1 MSQNPFA
8 PPETFGTSAAEN
20 VSDGFVRATQGQRFL
35 NFFIDGIIIRIL
47 SFGVGIVVAII
58 FLAANGS
65 TTITPQQELTLNLIA
80 LPFGLLAVV
89 AYFIVM
95 EAAFQIRLGKLVTG
109 TRVVTADGR
118 QPTFG
123 QIVGRSFA
131 RLIPFEPFS
140 FLGGN
145 PCSGWHDKLSGTIVI
160 KTR

>member
-1 MSQNPFA
+1 MSHNPFA
-8 PPETFGTSAAEN
+8 PPESFGTAAEENAN
-20 VSDGFVRATQGQRFL
+20 VGLVSATRGQRFL
-35 NFFIDGIIIRIL
+35 NFFIDGIIVRIM
-47 SFGVGIVVAII
+47 SFVTGMIVAIV
-58 FLAANGS
+58 FLAANGNAA
-65 TTITPQQELTLNLIA
+65 ITPQQELTLNLIA

-95 EAAFQIRLGKLVTG
+95 EAAFHRTLGKLVTG
-109 TRVVTADGR
+109 TVVVTSDGR
-118 QPTFG
+118 PPSFG